1 MSIIL
6 IFRDALIESL
16 KTLKNCL
23 YLCYTLAVFIMY
35 IINTYLRYYMYTDYI
50 IYTYNAYVVHIIYTI
65 NCTIALNA
73 YYDIINVEHKLSTTK
88 QRVISI

>member
-1 MSIIL
+1 
-6 IFRDALIESL
+6 
-16 KTLKNCL
+16 
-23 YLCYTLAVFIMY
+23 MY
-35 IINTYLRYYMYTDYI
+35 IINTYQRYYMYTDYI

-65 NCTIALNA
+65 NCSIALNV